1 DRSGQQCFVI
11 LDGAAVVE
19 REGLALRRLGSG
31 TFVGDVSPDGRP
43 LPPGR
48 VTVRLEAR
56 SHVLVLDS
64 VRLAAAVDADP
75 VLAAAWRL
83 LVSRTLLMAAR
94 EPRMRADRVAST
106 GVNHGGPQCPS
117 PSPTPPASMP
127 VAGLTASAGP
137 IAGPSGPMTWKPG
150 FRPSSA
156 GPASLTGWATCWR
169 RRPPAG
175 RGSRSSR
182 VRRD

>member
-1 DRSGQQCFVI
+1 MTTAHVPPERSQPSTDDAVARLMELTGDIAVLPAGSRLADENRSGHQCFVI

-19 REGLALRRLGSG
+19 REGLALRRLGSAA
-31 TFVGDVSPDGRP
+31 FVGDVSPEGRP

-94 EPRMRADRVAST
+94 ELRAPADRVTST
-106 GVNHGGPQCPS
+106 GINHGGTQ
-117 PSPTPPASMP
+117 
-127 VAGLTASAGP
+127 
-137 IAGPSGPMTWKPG
+137 
-150 FRPSSA
+150 
-156 GPASLTGWATCWR
+156 
-169 RRPPAG
+169 
-175 RGSRSSR
+175 
-182 VRRD
+182 